1 MFDST
6 VSGTA
11 AYIVDCRQTTITETI
26 YLPLGRGLGD
36 PDFIVHKWAIAS
48 PPSPVAPLKN
58 QKTSHVN
65 EWLTIYKIKNWKSK
79 QPLTTNVY
87 KIRVT

>member
-11 AYIVDCRQTTITETI
+11 AYIVDCRQTTITEPI

-36 PDFIVHKWAIAS
+36 PDFIVHKWAITS
-48 PPSPVAPLKN
+48 RPSPVAPLKN
-58 QKTSHVN
+58 QKTSHV
-65 EWLTIYKIKNWKSK
+65 TMIISIKSK
-79 QPLTTNVY
+79 IVKTNQKPLMSI
-87 KIRVT
+87 KSGSPR